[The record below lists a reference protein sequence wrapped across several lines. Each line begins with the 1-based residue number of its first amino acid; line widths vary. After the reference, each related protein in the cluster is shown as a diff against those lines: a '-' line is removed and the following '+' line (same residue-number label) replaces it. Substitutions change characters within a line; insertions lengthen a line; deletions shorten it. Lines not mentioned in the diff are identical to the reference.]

1 MKKYINSFL
10 GFLFLNFLGLAI
22 GSLWTDSGVT
32 SQWYSELNKAPWT
45 PPGWVFGFAWTTIMI
60 CLSIWNSIAW
70 KNKDKD
76 IQTLYY
82 FSWVLNVLWN
92 PIFFLYNNLVLSS
105 FVILILT
112 VLIGFLLHD
121 TRLKG
126 GWSYV
131 LLIPYFLWLNIASS
145 LNLYSWIMNP

>member
-22 GSLWTDSGVT
+22 GSLWTDNGVT

-45 PPGWVFGFAWTTIMI
+45 PSGWVFGFAWTTIMI
-60 CLSIWNSIAW
+60 CLSVWNSIAW

-82 FSWVLNVLWN
+82 FSWILNVLWN
-92 PIFFLYNNLVLSS
+92 PIFFLYHNLVLSS

-126 GWSYV
+126 SWSYI

-145 LNLYSWIMNP
+145 LNLYSWIMNQ

>member
-1 MKKYINSFL
+1 MKKYINTFL

-32 SQWYSELNKAPWT
+32 SQWYLELNKAPWT

-145 LNLYSWIMNP
+145 LNLYSWIMNQ

>member
-145 LNLYSWIMNP
+145 LNLYSWIMNQ

>member
-131 LLIPYFLWLNIASS
+131 LLIPYFLWSNIASS
-145 LNLYSWIMNP
+145 LNLYSWIMNQ

>member
-1 MKKYINSFL
+1 MKKYINAFL

-45 PPGWVFGFAWTTIMI
+45 PPGWVFGFSWTTIMI

-131 LLIPYFLWLNIASS
+131 LLIPYFLWLNIALS
-145 LNLYSWIMNP
+145 LNLYSWIMNQ